1 MYILTT
7 CVSYAVEFSAT
18 LLLLFEIFVSK
29 RKIVTTVMVSLV
41 LHAVH
46 LLIFLEADNLYL
58 NIILYFIM
66 NLAII

>member
-1 MYILTT
+1 MYTLTT

-46 LLIFLEADNLYL
+46 LLIFLEADNL
-58 NIILYFIM
+58 
-66 NLAII
+66 